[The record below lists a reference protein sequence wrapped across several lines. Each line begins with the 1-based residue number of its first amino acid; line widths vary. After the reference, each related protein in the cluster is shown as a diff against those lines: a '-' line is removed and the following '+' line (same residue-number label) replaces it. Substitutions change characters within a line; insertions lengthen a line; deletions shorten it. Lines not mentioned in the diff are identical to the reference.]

1 MKENKLKEKL
11 VKYLDELMIILLL
24 LKKNTMLKSKKL
36 KLLQKIY
43 QQIGGAPDGIPP
55 NFQLGAGPSAGSKGT
70 ASGGAEDV
78 E

>member
-1 MKENKLKEKL
+1 M
-11 VKYLDELMIILLL
+11 
-24 LKKNTMLKSKKL
+24 
-36 KLLQKIY
+36 QKIY
-43 QQIGGAPDGIPP
+43 QQIGGTPDGIPP